1 MGDKMM
7 SEGALMTDNAFG
19 EHELSPQ
26 PTDQKTDTSRVA
38 VLFAGVAPSQSGQ
51 NFGYSEGVRSIK
63 EGREIVLQTVTQ
75 RGGTIVRTTDES
87 VLACF
92 TDPVEAVKAAISMQK
107 SSADERE
114 KKRQSNIRIAIH
126 YGRGTVADNS
136 FQGEVAVFASEATRI
151 GKVGHVYV
159 SAEVY
164 HNLGR
169 LKVVEFRPVRIQ
181 ANLLSSRSAFYDVVW
196 HEETDCG
203 SSSPGMEGKGT
214 GGTSTFF
221 VHGAALKEGSNS
233 PCFYCGS
240 KRHPAFSCPS
250 KHLSYRTRGLEGLGY
265 LPMEEINRLFSQYLS
280 QAGTDLPVIPE
291 PLGKEKED
299 LLYLAPWSFYEL
311 KRVFQIRFMNL
322 IWNAAPKE
330 DWHKLREG
338 KREGSHQGGM
348 LWLARD
354 CIRTSDLDEAESL
367 LARYGRQNPRDY
379 RVPCGLG
386 FVKMERGNYLSAADF
401 FTEAINQ
408 ETNQVQKTYM
418 FLLLS
423 RIYELI
429 AAPDKAQDMVREALS
444 LEPYCPEAKFEEVIG
459 CFRLKRQNEALSRL
473 LKLIHISREFYTA
486 ALISPEL
493 ASFQPVIVPELHKL
507 AAATGAEARD
517 AAEEAEK
524 KVAGL
529 KDFLSDGDEDF
540 AQVISMQVQMAELL
554 ARPEAFLNYYD
565 TLHLAE
571 RITAACGVIE
581 RERKEQLT
589 KVVRKLEERAIK
601 LVQPRMQIE
610 GVRSVLRPVFE
621 RLRAVTEGLEAG
633 EPFPRCL
640 ERCEEISKE
649 LDSVEVI
656 VTKMEARAR
665 LLLAWGRFFK
675 DIIVVFSI
683 AATAALVLF
692 PGAVRCLG
700 AFLSGGLSFEG
711 GDMWLAQKAI
721 LVVGGLFA
729 LIFASFHALVDKAKT
744 VGRR

>member
-1 MGDKMM
+1 MDDKMM
-7 SEGALMTDNAFG
+7 SEGTIVNDNTI
-19 EHELSPQ
+19 EQQEKSPQ
-26 PTDQKTDTSRVA
+26 PAAQKTDTSKVA

-51 NFGYSEGVRSIK
+51 SFGYSEGVRTIK
-63 EGREIVLQTVTQ
+63 EGRDNVLQTVTQ
-75 RGGTIVRTTDES
+75 RGGTIVRSTDES
-87 VLACF
+87 VLAYF
-92 TDPVEAVKAAISMQK
+92 TDPTEALKAAINMQK
-107 SSADERE
+107 NCTVEGE
-114 KKRQSNIRIAIH
+114 NKKSSNIRIAIH
-126 YGRGTVADNS
+126 YGQGTVSDNT

-151 GKVGHVYV
+151 GKVGHIYV

-164 HNLGR
+164 HNLSG
-169 LKVVEFRPVRIQ
+169 LKAVEFHPIRIP
-181 ANLLSSRSAFYDVVW
+181 ASLLSSRSAFYDVLW
-196 HEETDCG
+196 HQDTDCG
-203 SSSPGMEGKGT
+203 SLSPGMEGKGT

-221 VHGAALKEGSNS
+221 VHSAALKEGSNS

-240 KRHPAFSCPS
+240 KKHPTFSCPS
-250 KHLSYRTRGLEGLGY
+250 KHLYYGTRGLEGLGY
-265 LPMEEINRLFSQYLS
+265 LPMEEINRLFSKYLS

-311 KRVFQIRFMNL
+311 KRVFQIRFMNV
-322 IWNAAPKE
+322 IWAASPKD

-338 KREGSHQGGM
+338 KREGTHEGGM

-367 LARYGRQNPRDY
+367 LARYARQNSRDY
-379 RVPCGLG
+379 RVLCGLG
-386 FVKMERGNYLSAADF
+386 FVKMERGNYLSAVDF

-408 ETNQVQKTYM
+408 ETNQVQKTYL

-429 AAPDKAQDMVREALS
+429 ASPDKAQDMVREALG
-444 LEPYCPEAKFEEVIG
+444 LEPFCPEAKFEEVIG
-459 CFRLKRQNEALSRL
+459 YFRLKRQNEALSRL
-473 LKLIHISREFYTA
+473 LKLIHISREFYAA
-486 ALISPEL
+486 ALIAPEL
-493 ASFQPVIVPELHKL
+493 APFQPVIVPELHKL
-507 AAATGAEARD
+507 VARVGIEARD

-524 KVAGL
+524 EVAGL
-529 KDFLSDGDEDF
+529 KGFVKEDDEDF
-540 AQVISMQVQMAELL
+540 AQVLSMQAQMAELL
-554 ARPEAFLNYYD
+554 ARPEAFLVYYD
-565 TLHLAE
+565 AVNLAR

-581 RERKEQLT
+581 RERKEEMT
-589 KVVRKLEERAIK
+589 KAVRKLEERAKK
-601 LVQPRMQIE
+601 LVQSRTQAG
-610 GVRSVLRPVFE
+610 GVRNLLRPVFD
-621 RLRAVTEGLEAG
+621 RLRAVTGGIEAR

-656 VTKMEARAR
+656 VEKMEARAR
-665 LLLAWGRFFK
+665 LFLTWGLFFK
-675 DIIVVFSI
+675 DLIIVFSI

-700 AFLSGGLSFEG
+700 ASSFDG
-711 GDMWLAQKAI
+711 ADMWLTQKAI

-744 VGRR
+744 VNRR